1 LDNVILLV
9 GNANTG
15 KTTFFNAMTNKNQK
29 TGNWHGVTNSESFG
43 KFKVD
48 GTPYVLVDLPGIYSL
63 SPLSFEEQ
71 VATNVIL
78 ANPDKLCLN
87 ICEQQNVTRNLYL
100 TLQLLEAGIQTIL
113 IVNTKNKKCFL
124 DLEKL
129 SKKLGIPVLEF
140 KNKKSIKNIKRKIK
154 EYKFQNIKKN
164 DYFEN
169 LLKQND
175 FPLTQKTAKSL
186 NTSDINK
193 NNLNS
198 NKLYLKLKNNQII
211 LKIKNS
217 KFFLKLKNKNKCK
230 NCQNCKNCEN
240 NQIENHNLK
249 KNIDFS
255 KFDQDFLKIKLL
267 ERDEV
272 FLQKYHCEKDLCGQV
287 AKARYDFVK
296 RVLQGQNLPKTI
308 YGKSK
313 LDKVLLNKV
322 FALPLFFLILLAV
335 FYLTFFSLGAFL
347 GDLLTSFIGT
357 ISSAVTNYLCK
368 IGLNGW
374 FLDMIDGA
382 IFGGIGSVLS
392 FLPQVCLLFLFLSIL
407 EDSGYL
413 SRVAFL
419 FEDIFCKIG
428 LSGKGVYTLLMGFG
442 CSATSIM
449 TARNMEDQNAK
460 TKIALITPFFSC
472 SAKLPIYAVIGGA
485 FFGANNVFVIFGLYL
500 LGVLTGL
507 LLCAILNKTLYKSKQ
522 QSFILEFAPLQ
533 SVSVGR
539 LAKIVWE
546 NVKQFLIRI
555 ASVIVCVNVIVWI
568 ISNFS
573 FDFRYVPIAN
583 CASMIESIG
592 KILAPI
598 FTPLGFGSWGAVS
611 ALLAG
616 IIAKEVVVS
625 SIAIFNGVNHNES
638 KFAQSLSDP
647 ASAVF
652 FTPQSALSFL
662 TFCLLYTPCVSA
674 LAVVKG
680 ELGTKYALVSFFGQI
695 LIAYFSSFFIY
706 GFLTFNVSN
715 LLIGFSVLILIFVST
730 KVFKAVKTKSEK
742 KDLNKKIA

>member
-1 LDNVILLV
+1 
-9 GNANTG
+9 
-15 KTTFFNAMTNKNQK
+15 MTNKNQK

-48 GTPYVLVDLPGIYSL
+48 GKAYILVDLPGIYSL

-71 VATNVIL
+71 VATNIVL

-87 ICEQQNVTRNLYL
+87 ICEQQNITRNLYL

-113 IVNTKNKKCFL
+113 VVNTKNKKCFL

-129 SKKLGIPVLEF
+129 SKKLGIVVLEF
-140 KNKKSIKNIKRKIK
+140 KNKKSIKNIKQKIK

-164 DYFEN
+164 NYFEN
-169 LLKQND
+169 LIKQNN
-175 FPLTQKTAKSL
+175 FSLTQKGAKSL
-186 NTSDINK
+186 NASEIKKT
-193 NNLNS
+193 NS
-198 NKLYLKLKNNQII
+198 NSSKLFLKLKNNKLI
-211 LKIKNS
+211 LKIKKS
-217 KFFLKLKNKNKCK
+217 KLFLKIKNKNKCE

-240 NQIENHNLK
+240 NPIENHNLK
-249 KNIDFS
+249 KDIDFT
-255 KFDQDFLKIKLL
+255 KFDENFLKIKLL

-272 FLQKYHCEKDLCGQV
+272 FLQKYDCNKDLCGQV

-296 RVLQGQNLPKTI
+296 QVLQGQNLPKTI

-357 ISSAVTNYLCK
+357 ISSAVTKYLCK

-449 TARNMEDQNAK
+449 TARNMEDKNAK

-485 FFGANNVFVIFGLYL
+485 FFGANNVFVIFGLYI
-500 LGVLTGL
+500 LGVVTGL

-533 SVSVGR
+533 FVGVGR
-539 LAKIVWE
+539 LAKVVWE
-546 NVKQFLIRI
+546 NIKQFLIRI

-583 CASMIESIG
+583 CASMIESLG
-592 KILAPI
+592 KILAPL
-598 FTPLGFGSWGAVS
+598 FVPLGFGSWGAVS

-638 KFAQSLSDP
+638 KFSQSLSDP

-680 ELGTKYALVSFFGQI
+680 ELGTKFAFVSFFGQI
-695 LIAYFSSFFIY
+695 LIAYFSSFFLY
-706 GFLTFNVSN
+706 SFLTFNVTN
-715 LLIGFSVLILIFVST
+715 LLIGFSVLTLIFATT
-730 KVFKAVKTKSEK
+730 KIYKTVKAKSENK
-742 KDLNKKIA
+742 KDMNKKFA